1 MAYINYILLDANRME
16 GMITEAK
23 VVNSNYRPLLLSRSY
38 SSGSDY
44 SPYLFSYEPLSEF
57 SDWYMEKGWGKG
69 WGIMLRSHVSPPEL
83 IEHCRKFLHTVD
95 EANELYF
102 RYFDPRVLDIFL
114 PTCNQSQLKEFFG
127 PIDYFMIESPNVAYA
142 ELLWLDN
149 YTLKRKMIDVAELER
164 RLQAKVVDQL
174 ERANLEASDEVEGNT
189 NFNIIRGD
197 LTEEQLMETLT
208 TVESE
213 SSNKEKWSKFFF
225 ED

>member
-16 GMITEAK
+16 GMITDAK
-23 VVNSNYRPLLLSRSY
+23 AVNTNYRPLLQARSY
-38 SSGSDY
+38 SNGSDY
-44 SPYLFSYEPLSEF
+44 SPYLFSYEPLSDF

-142 ELLWLDN
+142 ELIWLDN
-149 YTLKRKMIDVAELER
+149 YALKRKMIDVAELER

-174 ERANLEASDEVEGNT
+174 ERMQIDGANTVDAKVKFNT
-189 NFNIIRGD
+189 FQGD
-197 LTEEQLMETLT
+197 LTEDQLMDNLT
-208 TVESE
+208 YVESE